1 MKKTFLPCILIALF
15 FLMLLHSSETMA
27 GALNGL
33 NLWLFTVV
41 PSLLPYMMISAFL
54 TENGSF
60 RFLSRFLSPVTKHIF
75 KLSEECGYV
84 ILLGFLCGYPIG
96 SKLSA
101 DLIKRNEI
109 SVREGQ
115 ILISFCNNV
124 SPAFMITF
132 LIGGIINIPAFS
144 SMLLTIMFG
153 VPLLLGILFSRVSLY
168 LEQKQTKKNKIDK
181 KTSVLQTASTHIVSP
196 KQNTPARNG
205 SFDSCITSSFE
216 NCFRLG
222 GYIILFSILS
232 EFIRNAL
239 TNAPFLQNRICA
251 LLEIT
256 SGLNIYSGNACPPYI
271 LLTECPAFTA
281 FGGICCLMQTH
292 SMIKGSGLSLRL
304 YFFAKL
310 LTGVVTFITCMILFY
325 FLL

>member
-41 PSLLPYMMISAFL
+41 PSLLPYMIISAFL

-115 ILISFCNNV
+115 VLISFCNNV
-124 SPAFMITF
+124 SPAFMVTF
-132 LIGGIINIPAFS
+132 LIGGVIDIPSFS
-144 SMLLTIMFG
+144 SILLAVMLG
-153 VPLLLGILFSRVSLY
+153 VPLLLGILFSRISLY
-168 LEQKQTKKNKIDK
+168 LEQTQTKNNKINKKSTVIRTSSTYRASQKQTISAK
-181 KTSVLQTASTHIVSP
+181 
-196 KQNTPARNG
+196 NG

-239 TNAPFLQNRICA
+239 TEAPLLQNRICA

-256 SGLNIYSGNACPPYI
+256 SGLNIYADNICPAYI

-310 LTGVVTFITCMILFY
+310 LTGAVTFLTCMILFY
-325 FLL
+325 FFL

>member
-1 MKKTFLPCILIALF
+1 MKKTFLPCILTALF
-15 FLMLLHSSETMA
+15 FVMLLHSSETMT

-41 PSLLPYMMISAFL
+41 PSLLPYMIISAFL

-60 RFLSRFLSPVTKHIF
+60 RFLCRFLSPVTKRIF
-75 KLSEECGYV
+75 GLSEECGYV

-101 DLIKRNEI
+101 DLVKKNEI

-132 LIGGIINIPAFS
+132 LIGGIIGLPAFS
-144 SMLLTIMFG
+144 SALLAVMLG
-153 VPLLLGILFSRVSLY
+153 VPLFLGIIFSRVSLY
-168 LEQKQTKKNKIDK
+168 LEQKKAKRRKADKTAAVIQSSSAYIALKKQPVPVQ
-181 KTSVLQTASTHIVSP
+181 SS
-196 KQNTPARNG
+196 
-205 SFDSCITSSFE
+205 SFDFCITSSFE

-232 EFIRNAL
+232 EFIRNAFTAYPL
-239 TNAPFLQNRICA
+239 LQNRICA
-251 LLEIT
+251 IFEIT
-256 SGLNIYSGNACPPYI
+256 SGLNIYAGNTCPPYI

-281 FGGICCLMQTH
+281 FGGMCCLMQTY
-292 SMIKGSGLSLRL
+292 SMIRGSGLSLRL

-310 LTGVVTFITCMILFY
+310 LTGVVTFSACTILFY

>member
-1 MKKTFLPCILIALF
+1 MKKTFLPCILIVLF
-15 FLMLLHSSETMA
+15 FLMLLRSSETME

-41 PSLLPYMMISAFL
+41 PSLLPYMIISAFL

-60 RFLSRFLSPVTKHIF
+60 RFLSHFLSPITKHVF

-101 DLIKRNEI
+101 DLVKKNEI

-132 LIGGIINIPAFS
+132 LIGRIIDIPDFS
-144 SMLLTIMFG
+144 SMLLAVMLGT
-153 VPLLLGILFSRVSLY
+153 PLLFGIFFSRISLY
-168 LEQKQTKKNKIDK
+168 LERKKFP
-181 KTSVLQTASTHIVSP
+181 LQTASTP
-196 KQNTPARNG
+196 AGQKKQSASVRTG

-222 GYIILFSILS
+222 GYIILFSIFS

-239 TNAPFLQNRICA
+239 AVSPLLQNRICA
-251 LLEIT
+251 ILEIT
-256 SGLNIYSGNACPPYI
+256 SGLNIYAGNHCPPSI

-292 SMIKGSGLSLRL
+292 SMIRGSGLSLRL

-310 LTGVVTFITCMILFY
+310 LTGIAVFSACVILCRF
-325 FLL
+325 FL

>member
-1 MKKTFLPCILIALF
+1 MKKTFLPCILTALF
-15 FLMLLHSSETMA
+15 FLMLLHSSETMT

-41 PSLLPYMMISAFL
+41 PSLLPYMIISAFL

-60 RFLSRFLSPVTKHIF
+60 RFLCRFLSPVTKHVF
-75 KLSEECGYV
+75 GLSEECGYI

-101 DLIKRNEI
+101 DLVKKNEI

-132 LIGGIINIPAFS
+132 LIGGIIGIPAFS
-144 SMLLTIMFG
+144 SVLLAVMLG
-153 VPLLLGILFSRVSLY
+153 VPLFLGIVFSRVSLY
-168 LEQKQTKKNKIDK
+168 LEKTKRNKTG
-181 KTSVLQTASTHIVSP
+181 KTAAVMQSSAHIALNRQSGP
-196 KQNTPARNG
+196 IRNG

-232 EFIRNAL
+232 EFIRNVLIAY
-239 TNAPFLQNRICA
+239 PFLQNRICA
-251 LLEIT
+251 VLEIT
-256 SGLNIYSGNACPPYI
+256 SGLNIYAGNACPPYI

-281 FGGICCLMQTH
+281 FGGMCCLMQTY

-310 LTGVVTFITCMILFY
+310 LTGVVTFFVCMILFY

>member
-1 MKKTFLPCILIALF
+1 MKKTFLPCLLTALF
-15 FLMLLHSSETMA
+15 FLMLLRSSETMT

-41 PSLLPYMMISAFL
+41 PSLLPYMIISSFL
-54 TENGSF
+54 TQNGSF
-60 RFLSRFLSPVTKHIF
+60 RFLSRFLSPVTRHVF
-75 KLSEECGYV
+75 GLSEECGYV

-101 DLIKRNEI
+101 DLVKRNEI

-132 LIGGIINIPAFS
+132 LIGGIIGIPAFS
-144 SMLLTIMFG
+144 SLLLFVMLG
-153 VPLLLGILFSRVSLY
+153 VPLLLGVLFSRVSLY
-168 LEQKQTKKNKIDK
+168 LEQKREKRNRTDKMVSIIQPASALAASKK
-181 KTSVLQTASTHIVSP
+181 QP
-196 KQNTPARNG
+196 TPVRTG
-205 SFDSCITSSFE
+205 SFDSCITSGFE

-232 EFIRNAL
+232 EFIRNTL
-239 TNAPFLQNRICA
+239 TASPLLQSRICA
-251 LLEIT
+251 ALEIT
-256 SGLNIYSGNACPPYI
+256 SGLNIYAGNACPPYV

-281 FGGICCLMQTH
+281 FGGFCCLMQTH
-292 SMIKGSGLSLRL
+292 SMIRGSGLSLRL
-304 YFFAKL
+304 YFLAKL
-310 LTGVVTFITCMILFY
+310 LTGAVTFFACMLLCHF
-325 FLL
+325 FL

>member
-1 MKKTFLPCILIALF
+1 MKKTFLPCILTALF
-15 FLMLLHSSETMA
+15 FLMLLHSSETMT

-41 PSLLPYMMISAFL
+41 PSLLPYMIISAFL

-60 RFLSRFLSPVTKHIF
+60 RFLCRFLSPVTKHVF
-75 KLSEECGYV
+75 GLSEECGYV

-101 DLIKRNEI
+101 DLVKKNEI

-132 LIGGIINIPAFS
+132 LIGGIIGIPAFS
-144 SMLLTIMFG
+144 SVLLAAMLG
-153 VPLLLGILFSRVSLY
+153 VPLFLGIIFSRVSLY
-168 LEQKQTKKNKIDK
+168 LDQKKTTKNKTA
-181 KTSVLQTASTHIVSP
+181 KTAAVMQSSAHIALKRQPVP
-196 KQNTPARNG
+196 IRNN

-232 EFIRNAL
+232 EFIRNVLIAY
-239 TNAPFLQNRICA
+239 PFLQNRICA
-251 LLEIT
+251 ILEIT
-256 SGLNIYSGNACPPYI
+256 SGLNIYAGNSCPPYI

-281 FGGICCLMQTH
+281 FGGMCCLMQTH
-292 SMIKGSGLSLRL
+292 SMIRGSGLSLRL

-310 LTGVVTFITCMILFY
+310 LTGVVTFFVCMILFY

>member
-1 MKKTFLPCILIALF
+1 MKKTFLPCILTALF
-15 FLMLLHSSETMA
+15 FLMLLHSSETMT

-41 PSLLPYMMISAFL
+41 PSLLPYMIISSFL
-54 TENGSF
+54 TENESF
-60 RFLSRFLSPVTKHIF
+60 RFLCRFLSPVTKHIF
-75 KLSEECGYV
+75 GLSEECGYV

-101 DLIKRNEI
+101 DLVKKNAI

-132 LIGGIINIPAFS
+132 LIRGIIGLPAFS
-144 SMLLTIMFG
+144 SVLLAVMLG
-153 VPLLLGILFSRVSLY
+153 APLFLGIVFSRVSLY
-168 LEQKQTKKNKIDK
+168 LEQKKTKKNK
-181 KTSVLQTASTHIVSP
+181 THQTAAVIQSSSSYSALK
-196 KQNTPARNG
+196 KQPVQSS
-205 SFDSCITSSFE
+205 SFDFCITSSFE

-232 EFIRNAL
+232 EFIRNVFITYPL
-239 TNAPFLQNRICA
+239 LQNRICA
-251 LLEIT
+251 ILEIT

-281 FGGICCLMQTH
+281 FGGMCCLMQTH
-292 SMIKGSGLSLRL
+292 SMIRGSGLSLRL

-310 LTGVVTFITCMILFY
+310 LTGIITFFVCTVLFY

>member
-1 MKKTFLPCILIALF
+1 MKKTFLPCILTTLF

-60 RFLSRFLSPVTKHIF
+60 RLLSRFLSPVTKHVF
-75 KLSEECGYV
+75 GLSEECGYV

-101 DLIKRNEI
+101 DLVKRNEI

-115 ILISFCNNV
+115 VLISFCNNV

-132 LIGGIINIPAFS
+132 LIGGVIGIPALS
-144 SMLLTIMFG
+144 TKLLAVMLG
-153 VPLLLGILFSRVSLY
+153 VPLLLGILFSRASLY
-168 LEQKQTKKNKIDK
+168 LERKKSLYSKQK
-181 KTSVLQTASTHIVSP
+181 TASE
-196 KQNTPARNG
+196 KQPASVQTS
-205 SFDSCITSSFE
+205 SFDVCITASFE

-232 EFIRNAL
+232 EFIRNVLAASPL
-239 TNAPFLQNRICA
+239 LQNRICA
-251 LLEIT
+251 MLEIT
-256 SGLNIYSGNACPPYI
+256 SGLNIYAGNACPPYV

-281 FGGICCLMQTH
+281 FGGLCCLMQTH
-292 SMIKGSGLSLRL
+292 SMIRDSGLSLRL
-304 YFFAKL
+304 YFLSKL
-310 LTGVVTFITCMILFY
+310 LTGAVTFFACILLCDF
-325 FLL
+325 FL